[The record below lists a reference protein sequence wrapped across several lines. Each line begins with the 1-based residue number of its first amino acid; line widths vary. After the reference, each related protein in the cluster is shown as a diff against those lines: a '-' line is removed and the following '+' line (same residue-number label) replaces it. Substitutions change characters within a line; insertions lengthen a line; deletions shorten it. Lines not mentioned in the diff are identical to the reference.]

1 LNNKLKYGRGNS
13 NAPYERYDGRSD
25 TMEEGLIV
33 EWHKKVG
40 DSIKPGDLL
49 AEVETD
55 KATMELESYQEGTI
69 LYIGV
74 EAGNA
79 VAVEGILAIIGEQG
93 EDYKPLLAEVEAKT
107 VKKEEATEQ
116 PKEAVPT
123 PVSTPSPAS
132 PMPQPA
138 VQPVAVAPAPP
149 ITTNGRIKISP
160 LAKRLANENNINIA
174 ALVGSGEEGRIVK
187 RDIEAYL
194 ANPATAVA
202 AVVSQTT
209 NQTPIKTPIQLPQIV
224 AEEQFE
230 DIALSQMRK
239 TIARRL
245 GESKFGA
252 PHFYLTIDVVMDKV
266 MAARKS
272 MNAISPVK
280 ISFNDIIIKAAA
292 NALRNHPYV
301 NASWLGDKIRL
312 NKHIH
317 IGMAVAVTD
326 GLLVPVIRFADNKTL
341 SHIAA
346 ETKTLAGK
354 AKNKELSLEEMQGNT
369 FSISNLGMMGIEEF
383 TAIINPPDACI
394 MAVGGIR
401 QVPVFEDGN
410 WKATN
415 KMKVTLSC
423 DHRVVDGATGALFL
437 QTFKANLENPV
448 NMLV

>member
-1 LNNKLKYGRGNS
+1 MAEVIQMPRM
-13 NAPYERYDGRSD
+13 SD
-25 TMEEGLIV
+25 TMEEGVIV
-33 EWHKKVG
+33 DWHKKVG

-79 VAVEGILAIIGEQG
+79 VPVEGVLAIIGEPG
-93 EDYKPLLAEVEAKT
+93 EDYKPLLAEVEAKANAKET
-107 VKKEEATEQ
+107 VEEPKEEAQISTPQ
-116 PKEAVPT
+116 TPT
-123 PVSTPSPAS
+123 PAPVPAANQ
-132 PMPQPA
+132 MPQPA
-138 VQPVAVAPAPP
+138 VQQVAVAPALP

-174 ALVGSGEEGRIVK
+174 TLTGSGEEGRIVK

-194 ANPATAVA
+194 ANPSVGTAFN
-202 AVVSQTT
+202 AVQQNIQTAGTTVSTAM
-209 NQTPIKTPIQLPQIV
+209 PIQLPQIV
-224 AEEQFE
+224 AQEQFE
-230 DIALSQMRK
+230 DVPLSQMRK

-252 PHFYLTIDVVMDKV
+252 PHFYLTIDITMDTV
-266 MAARKS
+266 MASRKS
-272 MNAISPVK
+272 MNEISPVK

-292 NALRNHPYV
+292 NALRQHPYV
-301 NASWLGDKIRL
+301 NASWLNDKIRL
-312 NKHIH
+312 NKHVH

-326 GLLVPVIRFADNKTL
+326 GLLVPVIRFADNKSL

-401 QVPVFEDGN
+401 QVPVFENGN
-410 WKATN
+410 WIATN

>member
-1 LNNKLKYGRGNS
+1 MAEVIQMPRM
-13 NAPYERYDGRSD
+13 SD
-25 TMEEGLIV
+25 TMEEGVIV

-40 DSIKPGDLL
+40 DAIKPGDLL

-79 VAVEGILAIIGEQG
+79 VPVEGVLAIIGEPG
-93 EDYKPLLAEVEAKT
+93 EDYKTLLAETEAKAA
-107 VKKEEATEQ
+107 KAEEPAEEPKEE
-116 PKEAVPT
+116 T
-123 PVSTPSPAS
+123 PVAS
-132 PMPQPA
+132 PVPSTLASVPSHSSA
-138 VQPVAVAPAPP
+138 PQPVATAAAPA
-149 ITTNGRIKISP
+149 ISTNGRIKISP
-160 LAKRLANENNINIA
+160 LAKRLASENNINIA
-174 ALVGSGEEGRIVK
+174 TLTGSGEEGRIVK

-194 ANPATAVA
+194 ANPPVGTTLNVVQQTAVPAVSA
-202 AVVSQTT
+202 AA
-209 NQTPIKTPIQLPQIV
+209 PIQLPQIV
-224 AEEQFE
+224 AQEQFE
-230 DIALSQMRK
+230 DVPLSQMRK

-252 PHFYLTIDVVMDKV
+252 PHFYLTIDITMDKV

-292 NALRNHPYV
+292 NALRQHPYV
-301 NASWLGDKIRL
+301 NASWLADKIRL

-317 IGMAVAVTD
+317 IGMAVAVPE

-401 QVPVFEDGN
+401 QVPVFEEGA
-410 WKATN
+410 WIATN

-437 QTFKANLENPV
+437 QSFKANLEHPV

>member
-1 LNNKLKYGRGNS
+1 MAEVIQMPRM
-13 NAPYERYDGRSD
+13 SD

-74 EAGNA
+74 EPGNA
-79 VAVEGILAIIGEQG
+79 VAVEGVLAIIGEEG
-93 EDYKPLLAEVEAKT
+93 EDYKALLAEVEAKANA
-107 VKKEEATEQ
+107 KKAEPEEAV
-116 PKEAVPT
+116 KEATDAP
-123 PVSTPSPAS
+123 PPATV
-132 PMPQPA
+132 QPA
-138 VQPVAVAPAPP
+138 PSSVVMQAAAATPMVAPQTP
-149 ITTNGRIKISP
+149 TSNGRIKISP
-160 LAKRLANENNINIA
+160 LAKRLANENNINVA
-174 ALVGSGEEGRIVK
+174 ALVGSGEEGRIIK

-194 ANPATAVA
+194 ANPASMVTQTVEVPAVA
-202 AVVSQTT
+202 
-209 NQTPIKTPIQLPQIV
+209 PIQLPQIV
-224 AEEQFE
+224 AQEQFE
-230 DIALSQMRK
+230 DIGLSQMRK

-252 PHFYLTIDVVMDKV
+252 PHFYLTIDIAMDNVMT
-266 MAARKS
+266 ARKS
-272 MNAISPVK
+272 MNAVSPVK
-280 ISFNDIIIKAAA
+280 ISFNDIVIKAAA
-292 NALRNHPYV
+292 NALRHHPYV
-301 NASWLGDKIRL
+301 NSSWLDDRIRL

-341 SHIAA
+341 SHIAS
-346 ETKTLAGK
+346 ETKVLAGK
-354 AKNKELSLEEMQGNT
+354 AKSKQLSLEEMQGNT

-401 QVPVFEDGN
+401 QVPVLGDDGN
-410 WKATN
+410 WKAVN

>member
-1 LNNKLKYGRGNS
+1 MAEVIQMPRM
-13 NAPYERYDGRSD
+13 SD

-79 VAVEGILAIIGEQG
+79 VAVEGVLAIIGEPG
-93 EDYKPLLAEVEAKT
+93 EDYKAMLADVEAKA
-107 VKKEEATEQ
+107 VSNESEEVAEEPQ
-116 PKEAVPT
+116 KPVSAPT
-123 PVSTPSPAS
+123 PV
-132 PMPQPA
+132 PA
-138 VQPVAVAPAPP
+138 VTAPAPTHSMSQP
-149 ITTNGRIKISP
+149 MAVIPQQTATNGRIKISP
-160 LAKRLANENNINIA
+160 LARRLASENNINIA

-194 ANPATAVA
+194 ANPAMAVA
-202 AVVSQTT
+202 AVAQGTTVSPVQIS
-209 NQTPIKTPIQLPQIV
+209 NQTPQAPIQLPQIV
-224 AEEQFE
+224 AQEQFE
-230 DIALSQMRK
+230 DVALSQMRK

-252 PHFYLTIDVVMDKV
+252 PHFYLTIDVTMDNV

-272 MNAISPVK
+272 MNEVSPVK
-280 ISFNDIIIKAAA
+280 ISFNDIVIKAAA

-401 QVPVFEDGN
+401 QVPVFEEGN
-410 WKATN
+410 WKAIN

-437 QTFKANLENPV
+437 QSFKANLENPV